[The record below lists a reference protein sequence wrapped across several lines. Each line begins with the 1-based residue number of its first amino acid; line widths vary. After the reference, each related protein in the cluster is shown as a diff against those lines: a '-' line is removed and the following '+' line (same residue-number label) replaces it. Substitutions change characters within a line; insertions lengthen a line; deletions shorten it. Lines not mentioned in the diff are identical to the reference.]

1 MPPLPIALT
10 IQAGIPW
17 LSPQGRAVISALVAA
32 NGQIEATAM
41 ARRTRASSRFQLARQ
56 LRREGLP
63 PFGRLADWIFV
74 LQSVWEAES
83 TGTPL
88 LRVARRLGIEP
99 ATCYRRCQRTLG
111 VPWRSA
117 REMGF
122 AWALVR
128 FLQHCRKP
136 GTAITTGLD
145 LLVHPERPRTAA
157 VPVPSG
163 SPRGL
168 PRGRTAMV
176 RPVRPAA
183 RIMLSQTPTDMAVSG
198 SSAVYVT
205 CAYGATVERL
215 DLTALRS
222 ASSIPVGVNPTRIV
236 FDASG
241 SLAYVSNQ
249 FGGNISVIDAAADSV
264 VDDLPVPG
272 DPAPLLAAPDRLT
285 LYVATNLD
293 RLYAI
298 DTRRKRV
305 LTEAPLPATSHH
317 LAMHP
322 DRRRVFVATRA
333 AGSVL
338 ELDARSLECR
348 RVIGVEGL
356 VQALAF
362 DRTGAELYVA
372 NEAGWVD
379 VVRLRTGEVTASL
392 RLEAGAYGMCLSPD
406 DARLYVTLPSA
417 GRVVVIDRETL
428 RLEYTIL
435 TGGTPR
441 HTVFLHD
448 GRTALIVNEAG
459 WVDVVR

>member
-1 MPPLPIALT
+1 VPPLPLSLT
-10 IQAGIPW
+10 VQAGIPW

-32 NGQIEATAM
+32 NGQIASATTM
-41 ARRTRASSRFQLARQ
+41 ATRIRAGSRYRLARL

-74 LQSVWEAES
+74 LQSVWESES

-99 ATCYRRCQRTLG
+99 ATCYRRCRRTLG

-117 REMGF
+117 RAMGF

-128 FLQHCRKP
+128 FLDHCPKP
-136 GTAITTGLD
+136 GAA
-145 LLVHPERPRTAA
+145 PRPGRALPVAPARAPTVPRPSSPAPGRVRRRTAA
-157 VPVPSG
+157 SRLVG
-163 SPRGL
+163 
-168 PRGRTAMV
+168 
-176 RPVRPAA
+176 PAA
-183 RIMLSQTPTDMAVSG
+183 RIMLSQAPTDAAVSG
-198 SSAVYVT
+198 SGAVYVT
-205 CAYGATVERL
+205 RAYRATVERL
-215 DLTALRS
+215 DLTELRS
-222 ASSIPVGVNPTRIV
+222 KSSIIVGVNPTRIV
-236 FDASG
+236 FDPSG
-241 SLAYVSNQ
+241 KRAYVSNQ
-249 FGGNISVIDAAADSV
+249 FGGSISVIDATTDSV
-264 VDDLPVPG
+264 VDDIPVAG
-272 DPAPLLAAPDRLT
+272 DPAPLLAAPDRQT

-305 LTEAPLPATSHH
+305 VAEAPLPATSHH

-322 DRRRVFVATRA
+322 DRRRVYVATRA

-338 ELDARSLECR
+338 ELDALSLGRR
-348 RVIGVEGL
+348 RVFGMDGL

-379 VVRLRTGEVTASL
+379 ALNLRTGEVIASL
-392 RLEAGAYGMCLSPD
+392 RLEAGAYGLCVSPD
-406 DARLYVTLPSA
+406 DSRLYITLPSV
-417 GRVVVIDRETL
+417 GRVVVIARETF
-428 RLEYTIL
+428 RLDHAIL

-441 HTVFLHD
+441 HTVFLRD

-459 WVDVVR
+459 WVDVVTA

>member
-1 MPPLPIALT
+1 MPPLPLGLT

-41 ARRTRASSRFQLARQ
+41 AGRIRAGSRYRLARL

-63 PFGRLADWIFV
+63 PFGRLADWIFI
-74 LQSVWEAES
+74 LQSVWEVES

-88 LRVARRLGIEP
+88 LRVARRLEIEP
-99 ATCYRRCQRTLG
+99 ATCYRRCRRTLG

-117 REMGF
+117 RAMGF
-122 AWALVR
+122 AWALVE
-128 FLQHCRKP
+128 FLRHCRRP

-145 LLVHPERPRTAA
+145 LPVHPERPTTAGVLA
-157 VPVPSG
+157 PSG
-163 SPRGL
+163 SARVL
-168 PRGRTAMV
+168 PRGRTATV
-176 RPVRPAA
+176 LPVRPSA
-183 RIMLSQTPTDMAVSG
+183 RIMLRQTPTDVVVSG
-198 SSAVYVT
+198 SSAIYVT

-215 DLTALRS
+215 DLTARRS
-222 ASSIPVGVNPTRIV
+222 VCSIPVGINPTRIV

-241 SLAYVSNQ
+241 TLAYVTNQ
-249 FGGNISVIDAAADSV
+249 FGGSISVIDATVDSL
-264 VDDLPVPG
+264 VDDIPVSG
-272 DPAPLLAAPDRLT
+272 DPAPLLAAPDRQT

-298 DTRRKRV
+298 DTRRKRIV
-305 LTEAPLPATSHH
+305 AEAPLPATSHH

-338 ELDARSLECR
+338 ELDARSLERR
-348 RVIGVEGL
+348 RVIGVDGL
-356 VQALAF
+356 VQALAC
-362 DRTGAELYVA
+362 DRAGDELYVA

-379 VVRLRTGEVTASL
+379 VLRLRTGEVAASL
-392 RLEAGAYGMCLSPD
+392 RLEAGAYGLCLSPD

-428 RLEYTIL
+428 RLEHTIL

-459 WVDVVR
+459 WVDVVK

>member
-1 MPPLPIALT
+1 MPPLPLALT

-41 ARRTRASSRFQLARQ
+41 AGRIRAGSRYRLARL

-74 LQSVWEAES
+74 LQTVWEAES

-88 LRVARRLGIEP
+88 LRVARRLEIEP
-99 ATCYRRCQRTLG
+99 ATCYRRCRRTLG
-111 VPWRSA
+111 VSWSSA
-117 REMGF
+117 RTMGF

-128 FLQHCRKP
+128 FLQHCPRP

-145 LLVHPERPRTAA
+145 LPVHPVHSTTAA

-163 SPRGL
+163 SGRIL

-183 RIMLSQTPTDMAVSG
+183 RIMLSQTPTDVAVSG
-198 SSAVYVT
+198 SNAVYVT

-215 DLTALRS
+215 DLTARRS
-222 ASSIPVGVNPTRIV
+222 VSSIPVGVNPTRIV

-241 SLAYVSNQ
+241 RLAYVSNQ
-249 FGGNISVIDAAADSV
+249 FGGSISVIDATADSV
-264 VDDLPVPG
+264 VDDIPVPG
-272 DPAPLLAAPDRLT
+272 DPAPLLAAPDRQT

-293 RLYAI
+293 RLYAV
-298 DTRRKRV
+298 DTRRRRIV
-305 LTEAPLPATSHH
+305 AEAPLPATSHH

-338 ELDARSLECR
+338 ELDARSLERR
-348 RVIGVEGL
+348 RVIGVDGL
-356 VQALAF
+356 VQALAC

-379 VVRLRTGEVTASL
+379 VLRLQTGEVTASL
-392 RLEAGAYGMCLSPD
+392 RLEAGAYGLCLSPD

-417 GRVVVIDRETL
+417 GRLVVIDRETL
-428 RLEYTIL
+428 RLELTIL

-448 GRTALIVNEAG
+448 GRTALVVNEAG
-459 WVDVVR
+459 WVDVVK